1 MVVIR
6 LPPYIANVDMKK
18 LSENIGLIERF
29 LQIAEKYKFSTICK
43 ALAIIFIFAITIFLI
58 SNPTYFFDK
67 YEEIKENRH
76 KEQMEVV
83 MRNNVII
90 QTELENLLFKT
101 GANRCIL
108 LQYHNTKNS
117 LSGLPFI
124 YLTATNESLTYNT
137 TPVSEGY
144 ETLKTSL
151 YPFVGYLAQ
160 YRYFCGNIEDL
171 EKFDKALAF
180 RMKGNDVQHLAM
192 CHIDSEVPLGVL
204 VLTYTHNVEPNKHN
218 CCEVEQLVRNT
229 ALKIGVLI
237 DGKK

>member
-1 MVVIR
+1 MG
-6 LPPYIANVDMKK
+6 MKK
-18 LSENIGLIERF
+18 LNENINLIEKF
-29 LQIAEKYKFSTICK
+29 LQIAEKYKFSTIFK
-43 ALAIIFIFAITIFLI
+43 SVAIIFIFAITIFLI

-76 KEQMEVV
+76 QEQMELV
-83 MRNNVII
+83 MKNNVII
-90 QTELENLLFKT
+90 QSELENLLYRT
-101 GANRCIL
+101 GANRCVL

-137 TPVSEGY
+137 KPVSDGY

-151 YPFVGYLAQ
+151 YPFIGYIAK
-160 YRYFCGNIEDL
+160 YKYFCGDIEGL
-171 EKFDKALAF
+171 EKFDKALAY
-180 RMKGNDVQHLAM
+180 RMKGNDVTHFAM
-192 CHIDSEVPLGVL
+192 CHIDGEVPLGVL
-204 VLTYTHNVEPNKHN
+204 VVTYTQNVPQDIHN
-218 CCEVEQLVRNT
+218 CKEVEQMVRNS

>member
-1 MVVIR
+1 
-6 LPPYIANVDMKK
+6 MKK
-18 LSENIGLIERF
+18 ISENINLIERF
-29 LQIAEKYKFSTICK
+29 LSIADKYKFSTVFK
-43 ALAIIFIFAITIFLI
+43 AVVIIFIFAITIFLI

-90 QTELENLLFKT
+90 QTEIENLLYRT

-137 TPVSEGY
+137 KPVAAGY

-151 YPFVGYLAQ
+151 YPFISYIAK
-160 YRYFCGNIEDL
+160 YRYFCGDISDL
-171 EKFDKALAF
+171 EKYDKALAF
-180 RMKGNDVQHLAM
+180 RMKGNDVTHFAM
-192 CHIDSEVPLGVL
+192 CHIDGEVPLGVL
-204 VLTYTHNVEPNKHN
+204 VLTYTENVAPNIHN
-218 CCEVEQLVRNT
+218 CKEVEQLVRNT
-229 ALKIGVLI
+229 SLKIGVLI